1 MISLACSVHSWG
13 NMMSSNISG
22 DHPSNIV
29 CSIVGGIVNNVHS
42 ISVVIGI
49 IHDRTGMSGQFA

>member
-1 MISLACSVHSWG
+1 
-13 NMMSSNISG
+13 MSSNISG